1 LPDTPTIFEL
11 MDKYKTSEVG
21 RRFARVLLAGDELGR
36 PMVAPPAVPAERVKI
51 LREAYNKALKD
62 PELLDEVKRS
72 RLDMEPITGEEV
84 EAVYK
89 ELMDQPAGV
98 VDLVKKLEAN

>member
-1 LPDTPTIFEL
+1 
-11 MDKYKTSEVG
+11 
-21 RRFARVLLAGDELGR
+21 
-36 PMVAPPAVPAERVKI
+36 
-51 LREAYNKALKD
+51 
-62 PELLDEVKRS
+62 
-72 RLDMEPITGEEV
+72 MEPITGEEV